1 MFWKAKPPMDEQLE
15 AQILRPGE
23 RWEAM
28 PPKPMPEIEPALLKI
43 MDAQAALTR
52 ASKAWNR
59 SQLEDAV
66 RSARYFLDLAD
77 RAIDSQNTI
86 STNTQK

>member
-1 MFWKAKPPMDEQLE
+1 MAEQLNPHF
-15 AQILRPGE
+15 LLPGE
-23 RWEAM
+23 RWQAA
-28 PPKPMPEIEPALLKI
+28 PPKPIPEIEPALLKV

-59 SQLEDAV
+59 SQLEDAI

-77 RAIDSQNTI
+77 RAIDSQNTEI
-86 STNTQK
+86 QRAKGSAGMQS